1 MLRFFL
7 IGSSVSLSGSL
18 FQGTGGIGAGDGLA
32 LVFMSAVLVVAL
44 VLYAIRPKGWSRNWP
59 ARCVPL
65 TSQGER
71 ESAEKGRLAA

>member
-1 MLRFFL
+1 MLRFLL

-18 FQGTGGIGAGDGLA
+18 FQGTGEIGAGDGLT

-44 VLYAIRPKGWSRNWP
+44 ALYAIRPKGWSGDWP

-65 TSQGER
+65 TSQGDR
-71 ESAEKGRLAA
+71 ESEEQGRLAA